1 MSESTNP
8 NCSKCRYYYV
18 TWDKNMPHGCKIYS
32 LKTNTIPSKVVEK
45 QSGQPCLGF
54 EEKKLKEQ
62 NL

>member
-1 MSESTNP
+1 
-8 NCSKCRYYYV
+8 V